1 MFEHFFQCPY
11 CWEEISVLLDPSVSQ
26 QTYIE
31 DCENCCNPIEF
42 RVSFSENELQTFE
55 ANNIEQ

>member
-11 CWEEISVLLDPSVSQ
+11 YWEEISVLLDPSVSS

-31 DCENCCNPIEF
+31 DCENCCNPIEI
-42 RVSFSENELQTFE
+42 RVSFENGELTSYE
-55 ANNIEQ
+55 AVNIEQ

>member
-11 CWEEISVLLDPSVSQ
+11 CWQEISVLLDPSVSS

-31 DCENCCNPIEF
+31 DCENCCNPIEIK
-42 RVSFSENELQTFE
+42 VSFGEGELMSFK
-55 ANNIEQ
+55 AINIEQ

>member
-11 CWEEISVLLDPSVSQ
+11 CWEEISVLLDPSVSS

-31 DCENCCNPIEF
+31 DCENCCNPIEI
-42 RVSFSENELQTFE
+42 RVSFENGELTSYE
-55 ANNIEQ
+55 AVNIEQ